1 VSDWPALPIFVR
13 LSGRTVVLVGEGEA
27 ADAKRRLLERAGAVI
42 VGEDGA
48 WRSGPAGS
56 VAAQGQ
62 LSGTD
67 ADTDGSSAAQQHRSS
82 DDQNVSAGARLAVV
96 VDDEAAAHRLKAQG
110 LLVNVVDRPELCDF
124 TLPAIVDRAPLL
136 VAIGTGGVSAG
147 LAAAVRQRL
156 EAILPA
162 GLGRLAEALYAARD
176 ALRARFPETAQRRRA
191 IGAALAVGG
200 ALDPLG
206 DHDGTDV
213 MERIAAGAARR
224 VAHIRLRS
232 TDPDNLTLREARW
245 LSQADRVTHRANVPP
260 AVLDRARADAV
271 RERTEAAPAAS
282 VEGLTVD
289 VTFDEEQA

>member
-1 VSDWPALPIFVR
+1 MSDWPALPIFVR

-48 WRSGPAGS
+48 WRPDPAVS
-56 VAAQGQ
+56 VTAQGQ

-67 ADTDGSSAAQQHRSS
+67 ADTDGSSAAQPHRSS
-82 DDQNVSAGARLAVV
+82 DDQNAPAGARLAVV

-124 TLPAIVDRAPLL
+124 TLPAIVDRAPVLIA
-136 VAIGTGGVSAG
+136 VGTGGVSAG

-162 GLGRLAEALYAARD
+162 RLGRLAEALHAARGS
-176 ALRARFPETAQRRRA
+176 LRARFPDTPARRRA
-191 IGAALAVGG
+191 IGTALAQGG
-200 ALDPLG
+200 ALDPLR
-206 DHDGTDV
+206 DHDDADV
-213 MERIAAGAARR
+213 VARIAAGAPPR
-224 VAHIRLRS
+224 VEHVRLRS
-232 TDPDNLTLREARW
+232 PDPDDLTLREARW
-245 LSQADRVTHRANVPP
+245 LSQADRVTHRANVPA

-271 RERTEAAPAAS
+271 RERTDAAPVAS